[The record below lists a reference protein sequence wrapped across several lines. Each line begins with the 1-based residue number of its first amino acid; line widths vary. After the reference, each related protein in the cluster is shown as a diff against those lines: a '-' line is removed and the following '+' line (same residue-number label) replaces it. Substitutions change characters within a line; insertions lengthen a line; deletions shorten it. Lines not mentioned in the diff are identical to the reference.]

1 MVREYGSK
9 AAPKMLV
16 KLTTGV
22 DFTNI
27 LMEAFMHADPE
38 GAKDTDDLIVFYA
51 FGICFCKSYTLNV
64 GEIDCRLTTS

>member
-38 GAKDTDDLIVFYA
+38 GAKDTDDLTVFLR
-51 FGICFCKSYTLNV
+51 FWDLLLQKLLVKCW
-64 GEIDCRLTTS
+64 